1 MTKNFANIQITVVEN
16 TKRVDIVKK
25 DINIHIGPENIA
37 QRHVMYVL
45 FRRRPLKYQLW
56 PPQQCLK

>member
-1 MTKNFANIQITVVEN
+1 MEPTTE
-16 TKRVDIVKK
+16 RVDIVKK

-37 QRHVMYVL
+37 QRHVMHVL